1 MGVRGLGLLCAA
13 VLLVPSCGGGGSDD
27 DVRAAP
33 ASENSGDVAL
43 AEAALLDIDD
53 FSQGWREEPR
63 ANTTETDE
71 RLAEVGRGIQEC
83 DGIDL
88 PSALGAEQERTG
100 QAKSPTFLSGSID
113 VEHTVNVFASSEEA
127 ASSLAGIE
135 RAIECVRLAY
145 SEFMQ
150 LLIRTDPDL
159 QQIDEVIV
167 VAARWFA
174 VDAGDESIALQVVMT
189 LQSGDSFTSLYLDV
203 HGTRVGRAVSGF
215 VFIDVSAPLD
225 GPEQERLVR
234 VGAKR
239 LAETLRAG

>member
-13 VLLVPSCGGGGSDD
+13 VLLVPSCGDDGSED

-33 ASENSGDVAL
+33 ASENPGDVAL

-53 FSQGWREEPR
+53 FSRGWHEEPR

-88 PSALGAEQERTG
+88 PSALGGEQERTG
-100 QAKSPTFLSGSID
+100 HAKSPTFLNGSAE
-113 VEHTVNVFASSEEA
+113 VEHTVNFFASSEEA

-135 RAIECVRLAY
+135 RAIGCVRLAY

-159 QQIDEVIV
+159 QQIDDVIV
-167 VAARWFA
+167 EAARWFA

-189 LQSGDSFTSLYLDV
+189 LQSGDSSTSLYQVVL
-203 HGTRVGRAVSGF
+203 RF
-215 VFIDVSAPLD
+215 
-225 GPEQERLVR
+225 
-234 VGAKR
+234 
-239 LAETLRAG
+239 TLSPTLT